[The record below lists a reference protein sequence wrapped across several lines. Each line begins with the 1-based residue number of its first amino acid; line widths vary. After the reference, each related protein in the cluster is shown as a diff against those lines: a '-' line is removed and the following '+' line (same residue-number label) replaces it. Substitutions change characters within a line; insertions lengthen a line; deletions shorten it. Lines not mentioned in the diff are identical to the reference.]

1 MRCLTIKAVG
11 SLADAASYFE
21 HEMEQDRDRDAPGQ
35 DRDPAIDADRDAQ
48 QQARDAEQREA
59 EDRERDASEAQERDA
74 REAQERESEARRQQE
89 HEARDAQERDS
100 REHEAREAQE
110 REAEARQRE
119 EREKQEREAAQERE
133 AREREAREREDRER
147 AAENEPRG
155 PDTSWQRTGIHAPD
169 EERSQGSPAPLQGW
183 GDDERPGSALHLR
196 VDGVSAEDI
205 WAAQDRFEHRDA
217 DALRADLREQYVAA
231 GLTGRE
237 ADERLDKLEEMVE
250 KAAKLG
256 EHVTIT
262 RDDITGELVWS
273 VHNADKAFGNDIER
287 LQFADRLKELE
298 HLATEYGVAFAR
310 HDGPERE
317 MQEFARAPNLREEAQ
332 ARAGL
337 GVDFSIER

>member
-1 MRCLTIKAVG
+1 MRCLTVKAVG

-59 EDRERDASEAQERDA
+59 EGRERDAREAQERDA

-89 HEARDAQERDS
+89 HESREAQERDT
-100 REHEAREAQE
+100 RERDAREAQE

-119 EREKQEREAAQERE
+119 EREKQEREAAQEQARE
-133 AREREAREREDRER
+133 RDAREREERER
-147 AAENEPRG
+147 AVESEQRAA
-155 PDTSWQRTGIHAPD
+155 DTSWQRTGIHAP
-169 EERSQGSPAPLQGW
+169 EEEQSRGSSAPLQSW
-183 GDDERPGSALHLR
+183 GNDERPGPALHIR
-196 VDGVSAEDI
+196 ADGVSAEDI
-205 WAAQDRFEHRDA
+205 WAAQDRFENRDA
-217 DALRADLREQYVAA
+217 DALRADLREQYIAA

-237 ADERLDKLEEMVE
+237 ADERLDKLEELID

-256 EHVTIT
+256 ERIAIT
-262 RDDITGELVWS
+262 RDEFTGELGWN
-273 VHNADKAFGNDIER
+273 VHNVDKVFSNDFER
-287 LQFADRLKELE
+287 LQFTDPLKELE
-298 HLATEYGVAFAR
+298 HLSAEYGVAFAR

-317 MQEFARAPNLREEAQ
+317 VQEFARAPNLREEAQ

-337 GVDFSIER
+337 SVDFSIER